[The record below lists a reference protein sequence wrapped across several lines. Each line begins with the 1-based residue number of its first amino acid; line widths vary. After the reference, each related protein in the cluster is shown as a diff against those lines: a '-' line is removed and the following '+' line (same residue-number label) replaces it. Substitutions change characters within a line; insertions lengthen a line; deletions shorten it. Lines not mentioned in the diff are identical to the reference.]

1 MPTQF
6 LWDTR
11 PGRNVDHVVA
21 HGMTTDLWETVYHR
35 AARTARDKDDET
47 ITIAEGRHSRQWYR
61 IIYTEQSDGT
71 VVPLSIFPITGFPIE
86 RRALR

>member
-21 HGMTTDLWETVYHR
+21 HGMSTAQWEDVYHR
-35 AARTARDKDDET
+35 ASHAAPDKDDET
-47 ITIAEGRHSRQWYR
+47 ITVAEGRLGRQWYR
-61 IIYTEQSDGT
+61 IIYAEQGDGT
-71 VVPLSIFPITGFPIE
+71 VVPLFIIPITGFPIE